1 MSSELTNDVNN
12 VKRDNAHDYFSYEL
26 VHTCKQTGARAGI
39 LNTPHGTILT
49 PIFMPVGT
57 NSAVKMLVKDQIEN
71 TCAQI
76 ILANSYH
83 LYLRAGTKRIRQ
95 FGGIHG
101 WMNWQKPVLTDSG
114 GFQVFSLSH
123 LRKIT
128 EDGVEFRDPKDGK
141 KHFISPE
148 ISMEIQQDI
157 GADIIM
163 AFDECAPY
171 PCDYDTAK
179 AAMER
184 THRWLE
190 RCFKA
195 KTNPKQ
201 ALFPIVQGAFYD
213 DLRQESARVISGYD
227 AVGYAIGGVS
237 VGEPADI
244 KNHFVE
250 LTAPLLPENKPRYL
264 MGVGTPEDLLD
275 GIKRGIDMFD
285 CVLPTRNARHGSFFT
300 WEGKKNIKNKKY
312 EDDPTPLDEHCGCYA
327 CKNHSKAYLR
337 HLVRCQEA
345 TAATLLSIHNIQ
357 FLVEFSQLCRQAI
370 LEDRFG
376 DFYNEHY
383 KNLIR

>member
-1 MSSELTNDVNN
+1 MSELEKEYKAFDSAKEN
-12 VKRDNAHDYFSYEL
+12 FSFDL
-26 VHTCKQTGARAGI
+26 LHKSAKSQARAG
-39 LNTPHGTILT
+39 LFKTPHGEIKT

-57 NSAVKMLVKDQIEN
+57 NSAVKTLTSDQIKA
-71 TCAQI
+71 TGAQI
-76 ILANSYH
+76 MLSNSYH

-95 FGGIHG
+95 FGGIHN
-101 WMNWQKPVLTDSG
+101 WMNWDRPVLTDSG
-114 GFQVFSLSH
+114 GFQVFSLAH

-148 ISMEIQQDI
+148 VSMEIQQDI

-190 RCFKA
+190 RCFRA

-213 DLRQESARVISGYD
+213 DLRKESAAEISKYD

-275 GIKRGIDMFD
+275 GIKRGVDMFD

-300 WEGKKNIKNKKY
+300 WEGKKNIKNKQF
-312 EDDPTPLDEHCGCYA
+312 EDDAGPLVEGCNCFA
-327 CKNHSKAYLR
+327 CRNHSRAYIR
-337 HLVRCQEA
+337 HLWRCGES

-357 FLVEFSQLCRQAI
+357 FLVEFSQICRQAI
-370 LEDRFG
+370 LEDRFEE
-376 DFYNEHY
+376 FYDEHY
-383 KNLIR
+383 GKFIN